1 VTLFDTNGILPVTGY
16 ATLTD
21 TQLIR
26 AAKGGDREAFTAL
39 AKRYEETVYRFS
51 FKMCHDKEKAAEN
64 LQDTFISVFRKL
76 GSFDGKS
83 KFSTWLYTIVT
94 NNCLM
99 KHRRRKLWELEDPLE
114 VYDEPPARH
123 TGRQRA
129 PVVRWEETPA
139 DVLVKKELRA
149 ALNIA
154 IEKLPVDYRVVFVLR
169 DVEGK
174 STEETARILH
184 ISVEATKSRLR
195 RARAFLR
202 DKLQPYMASHREG
215 TT

>member
-1 VTLFDTNGILPVTGY
+1 MAGY

-21 TQLIR
+21 AQLIH
-26 AAKGGDREAFTAL
+26 AAKRGDREAFTAL

-51 FKMCHDKEKAAEN
+51 FKMCRDKQKAAEN

-99 KHRRRKLWELEDPLE
+99 KQRRRKLRDLEDPLE
-114 VYDEPPARH
+114 IYDETPTH
-123 TGRQRA
+123 HNDRQRA
-129 PVVRWEETPA
+129 PIARWEETPA
-139 DVLVKKELRA
+139 DLLMKKELRTG
-149 ALNIA
+149 LNAA
-154 IEKLPVDYRVVFVLR
+154 IERLPMEYRVVFVLR
-169 DVEGK
+169 DVEGN
-174 STEETARILH
+174 STEDTAKILNL
-184 ISVEATKSRLR
+184 SVEATKSRLR

-202 DKLQPYMASHREG
+202 DKLQSYVGSHSERN
-215 TT
+215 T